1 MLKQYLPGLAL
12 SLLTLSG
19 PLHADSGASGRE
31 IEFLSPSRNI
41 YCTSWQNRAAVSCLA
56 VQHSQAASGRP
67 ASCDLDWTPTVELG
81 GRGAAKRSGLCHGDL
96 PYNPDA
102 GVLAYGQTVQGRDW
116 RCLVAENGVRCEN
129 ASGRGFHLNRTS
141 RQLF

>member
-1 MLKQYLPGLAL
+1 MLKQHLSVLAL
-12 SLLTLSG
+12 SLSALSG
-19 PLHADSGASGRE
+19 PLHAGSGAAGSE
-31 IEFLSPSRNI
+31 IEFLTPSRNI
-41 YCTSWQNRAAVSCLA
+41 YCTSWQNRRAVSCIA
-56 VQHSQAASGRP
+56 MQHSQAPSRRP

-81 GRGAAKRSGLCHGDL
+81 SRGAAKRGGWCHGDL

-102 GVLAYGQTVQGRDW
+102 KVLAYGQTVRGRGW

-129 ASGRGFHLNRTS
+129 DSGRGFHLNRTI